1 MTDSRFTI
9 PTSELAWRFGPSG
22 GPGGQHANTANT
34 KAVVSWNIAES
45 EALTEP
51 QRDRLISRLGTIIT
65 VAAEDTRSQARNRDL
80 AVDRLTEK
88 VRAGLQVQRN
98 RRPTKPSKGAKRRR
112 LDAKRQRSETKKQR
126 QRPPRYE

>member
-88 VRAGLQVQRN
+88 VRASLQVQRN